1 MYKLIAKLQKTNMAT
16 LSNPTFQVDT
26 LTGMPSDYRVWGTV
40 TVGLTPFENS
50 LIQMGYPLY
59 LQSNIWADD
68 TSSIA
73 LAEGPSP
80 SDYRN
85 NTDDLIFAYF
95 ANQPI
100 TGPGTYTVSAIIP
113 RRVLDEDNYWSGER
127 DEAYNTFYLESR
139 SHPFPSDINYVWTH
153 SPTVT
158 GIAGT

>member
-1 MYKLIAKLQKTNMAT
+1 
-16 LSNPTFQVDT
+16 
-26 LTGMPSDYRVWGTV
+26 
-40 TVGLTPFENS
+40 
-50 LIQMGYPLY
+50 MGYPLY

-113 RRVLDEDNYWSGER
+113 RWVLDEDNYWSGER

-139 SHPFPSDINYVWTH
+139 SNLFPSQINYVWTH

>member
-1 MYKLIAKLQKTNMAT
+1 MAT

-40 TVGLTPFENS
+40 TVELTPFENS

-85 NTDDLIFAYF
+85 NTDDLLFSYT
-95 ANQPI
+95 NQTLPDQGLTELVQLSLVGFSMKTTTGRARGMRHTIRLPSKRKQPFPI
-100 TGPGTYTVSAIIP
+100 T
-113 RRVLDEDNYWSGER
+113 
-127 DEAYNTFYLESR
+127 
-139 SHPFPSDINYVWTH
+139 
-153 SPTVT
+153 
-158 GIAGT
+158 

>member
-1 MYKLIAKLQKTNMAT
+1 MYKLIAQLQKTNMAT

-80 SDYRN
+80 SDTN
-85 NTDDLIFAYF
+85 NTNDLIFAYF

-139 SHPFPSDINYVWTH
+139 SNPFPSHIDYTWTR